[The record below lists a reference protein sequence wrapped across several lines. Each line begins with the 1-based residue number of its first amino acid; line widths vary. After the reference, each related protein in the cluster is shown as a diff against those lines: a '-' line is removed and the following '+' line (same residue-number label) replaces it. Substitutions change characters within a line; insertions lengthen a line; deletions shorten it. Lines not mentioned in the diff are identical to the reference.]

1 MRIRNFFL
9 GLFLALLIQPS
20 FSQSSLD
27 DYRRSLYRIDAAT
40 VGISFFVPGF
50 SLLEVDRPQAALLL
64 GGIRLAGWAGM
75 ATAMARQWTD
85 MDAVWSGNLDAAQTD
100 KLAGNAVIF
109 ASGAALMMGSWMT
122 ETLMSR
128 TIARRESSAAQHL
141 IATLGPQ
148 QNGFVPDAPR
158 GAWYI
163 SVLADGTAP
172 DSPEQVIRDGTAY
185 LRWYLFKPEAAE
197 VAYHTGRALHKDGQD
212 LRAFF
217 LLMRALWMHAGRA
230 DMEKTSLAALEA
242 LAGTD
247 LEDSTGTALR
257 ELLRAPENQ
266 DPEAAYFT
274 LLERIAEIADPR
286 LGIELLRLA
295 EEYLAAVPEAQRD
308 PRFFSLLRQTALLAG
323 DDQKAAAAGFL
334 CPDTAVHPA
343 GSSAG
348 SSE

>member
-9 GLFLALLIQPS
+9 GLFLALLIQPA

-257 ELLRAPENQ
+257 ELLRAPENH